1 MKIIKNGDE
10 LIGIEQFSI
19 NAFSPE
25 QQQEFLKRNKR
36 KWLND

>member
-10 LIGIEQFSI
+10 LIAIEQFSI

-25 QQQEFLKRNKR
+25 QHQEFLKAIK
-36 KWLND
+36 KMD